1 MYRTMELVPRKASRH
16 LDKQILPCLSTFLEY
31 SLRLTSAMN
40 AHRQKHFYCLQNT
53 NSTMERERSQKTAF
67 PIPLG
72 AAVGHPII
80 DEKRAICLYKGVWG
94 VCVCM
99 FCVCVCT
106 HARMHVHTHMYPYVC
121 MRIWDCVILP
131 LKEPGVPSE

>member
-16 LDKQILPCLSTFLEY
+16 LDKQILPCLSTFLKY

-40 AHRQKHFYCLQNT
+40 AQRQKHFYCLQNT
-53 NSTMERERSQKTAF
+53 NSTMERERSRKTAF

-72 AAVGHPII
+72 AAVGYPII
-80 DEKRAICLYKGVWG
+80 DEKRAAYLYKGVWG

-99 FCVCVCT
+99 FCVCVRARAHACT
-106 HARMHVHTHMYPYVC
+106 HTYVSVC
-121 MRIWDCVILP
+121 MYENLGLCYFTFKGAWR
-131 LKEPGVPSE
+131 SF